1 MHRSLFNL
9 LCLCLLLAV
18 ACTEPAWAQENPPA
32 DQPQPDAPET
42 QNQTPDTFFEH
53 SQTAKWWVSGQANFI
68 FQANGPF
75 YAQYSGP
82 HSFNNH
88 SDNALSRVLTL
99 FTAYEFTPQSQIYLD
114 VEESGGAGLSAALGL
129 AGFVNLD
136 VVRNP
141 TIGQLPYIA
150 RLFFQQIIPL
160 SDEKVES
167 ERTPLWMPTEV
178 PVKRLDLRFGK
189 FSLAD
194 FFDNNIGGTD
204 SHYQFM
210 NWVIDNNGAYDYA
223 ADTRGYTIGAI
234 IELEERNWALRFAE
248 TLMPKVANGP
258 DLDADVAR
266 ARSENVELELRPQLF
281 KNRETTIR
289 LLNYVNHAD
298 MGNYETAVQQYLD
311 HVTTTPDVSATAK
324 QGTIKYGFGANFEQ
338 EFVKDAYVFGRW
350 GWNEGKHESYCYTE
364 DNEGYEIG
372 VYSVGTNWHRSLDRA
387 GAAFVSS
394 GLSKAHQAYLAYGGL
409 GFILGDGGLDY
420 GRENIEEFFYTAH
433 VWRGLFFGAD
443 LQHVD
448 NPGMNRARGPV
459 TVPGIRMHLEF

>member
-1 MHRSLFNL
+1 MARHTFSILR
-9 LCLCLLLAV
+9 CLCLLLA
-18 ACTEPAWAQENPPA
+18 AAMTITGWAQETAPPA
-32 DQPQPDAPET
+32 SLPDAPD
-42 QNQTPDTFFEH
+42 PPATFFEH
-53 SQTAKWWVSGQANFI
+53 SQTSKWWVSGQANFI
-68 FQANGPF
+68 FQANGSF

-82 HSFNNH
+82 HSFRNTPE
-88 SDNALSRVLTL
+88 NALSRVLTL
-99 FTAYEFTPQSQIYLD
+99 FTGYEFTPNSQVYFD

-141 TIGQLPYIA
+141 SIGQAPYIA
-150 RLFFQQIIPL
+150 RLFFQQIVPL

-167 ERTPLWMPTEV
+167 ERTPFSLPTEV
-178 PVKRLDLRFGK
+178 PAKRLDFRFGK

-204 SHYQFM
+204 SHYQFL

-266 ARSENVELELRPQLF
+266 ARAENIELELRPQLL
-281 KNRETTIR
+281 KNKDTTLR
-289 LLNYVNHAD
+289 LLNYINHGD
-298 MGNYETAVQQYLD
+298 MGDYEEAVKLYLE
-311 HVTTTPDVSATAK
+311 HVTPTPEISATSK
-324 QGTIKYGFGANFEQ
+324 QGTIKYGFGINFEQ
-338 EFVKDAYVFGRW
+338 EFLKDAYVFGRW
-350 GWNEGKHESYCYTE
+350 GWDEGQHESFCYTE
-364 DNEGYEIG
+364 DNEGYEAG
-372 VYSVGTNWHRSLDRA
+372 VYSRGTNWHRSLDRA
-387 GAAFVSS
+387 GVAFVSS

-409 GFILGDGGLDY
+409 GFILGDGALDY
-420 GRENIEEFFYTAH
+420 GRENIEEIFYTAH
-433 VWRGLFFGAD
+433 VWRGLFFAGD
-443 LQHVD
+443 VQHIN

-459 TVPGIRMHLEF
+459 TVPGIRLHLEF